1 MWCIEF
7 WHAGIKGEN
16 GREYGPISVKIKIKR
31 WIISLMMVEA
41 CGLNQRKYREES
53 QRDNM
58 LVLAVYKPIWVV
70 SAISSQ
76 YGLFLTALLK
86 QPTFLLNKSDL
97 WLLSASSL
105 FEISKHLL
113 IENPWLTKLNFSNS
127 PLSSAVRK
135 NHLEQISPDY
145 GCVLRILLLSPR
157 IHFSFDDF
165 YAIAH
170 SVVELLV

>member
-1 MWCIEF
+1 
-7 WHAGIKGEN
+7 
-16 GREYGPISVKIKIKR
+16 
-31 WIISLMMVEA
+31 MMVEA

-97 WLLSASSL
+97 
-105 FEISKHLL
+105 
-113 IENPWLTKLNFSNS
+113 
-127 PLSSAVRK
+127 
-135 NHLEQISPDY
+135 
-145 GCVLRILLLSPR
+145 
-157 IHFSFDDF
+157 
-165 YAIAH
+165 
-170 SVVELLV
+170 